1 MIVLD
6 THVLLWL
13 DRNDDTLGPHARA
26 AIETAW
32 RKDAV
37 AVSAVSFWEAAT
49 LHRAGRIALPVAADR
64 WRSELLAAGI
74 QEIPVDGHIG
84 IVATELTNLHRDPA
98 DRFIIATALRHDA
111 ELITADAAILD
122 WKSDL
127 RRRDARS

>member
-1 MIVLD
+1 VC
-6 THVLLWL
+6 
-13 DRNDDTLGPHARA
+13 
-26 AIETAW
+26 AI
-32 RKDAV
+32 
-37 AVSAVSFWEAAT
+37 SFWEAAQ
-49 LHRAGRIALPVAADR
+49 LHRAGRIALPYAAER
-64 WRSELLAAGI
+64 WRAEMLGAGI

-84 IVATELTNLHRDPA
+84 IVATELTDLHRDPA